1 MRVQT
6 VIGALIAGRLAPPI
20 LVASAVEVEVIKV
33 GGDDVG
39 GVWWIEQEG
48 VLNLSVL
55 PSRVSHQQATGV
67 HVFSDHMDDTY
78 VAWLLGAPRIILRI
92 CFDTFLE
99 SLSSK

>member
-48 VLNLSVL
+48 VLNFICITFTCQS
-55 PSRVSHQQATGV
+55 SASNWSARVQ
-67 HVFSDHMDDTY
+67 
-78 VAWLLGAPRIILRI
+78 
-92 CFDTFLE
+92 
-99 SLSSK
+99 